1 MRRKPELNSRPMVQ
15 NKDVL
20 FKKEYAQHLFKIAYG
35 DLDSAE
41 ALMTTKSLGRP
52 ENILYMIQQS
62 VEKSLKAVL
71 IHKQLSFPLVHDLG
85 ILIAL
90 LPKEDYPPGGF
101 DWTELNPYASIRRYE
116 EGALP
121 ISEKEIKAAFDAAK
135 LVHQWVRAQFK
146 K

>member
-1 MRRKPELNSRPMVQ
+1 MVQ

-20 FKKEYAQHLFKIAYG
+20 FKKEYAQHLFKIAQG

-41 ALMTTKSLGRP
+41 ALITASRLAKALGRP

-62 VEKSLKAVL
+62 VEKSLKSVL
-71 IHKQLSFPLVHDLG
+71 IYKQISFPLVHDLG

-90 LPKEDYPPGGF
+90 LPKVDYPPGGF
-101 DWTELNPYASIRRYE
+101 DWTDLNPYASIRRYE
-116 EGALP
+116 DGALP
-121 ISEKEIKAAFDAAK
+121 ISKEEVEAAFNAAK
-135 LVHQWVRAQFK
+135 LVHVWVLEQFK